1 MKRYRM
7 TFRKPEQLPLPFA
20 SVCFTPL
27 LKAVGGHLRQLTYAL
42 CGIAVVVL
50 CLSPVHAQEAADG
63 QSRSEGPSPAAYD
76 IVVYGGTS
84 GGIAAAVQAKRMG
97 KSVIVIEP
105 TDRVGGL
112 TTGGLGQTDIGN
124 KAAVGGIAREFYQA
138 VRAYYE
144 NPDVWKWQ
152 TKDQYRSE
160 GQSKSTAGED
170 AMWTFEPSAALKI
183 YQDWIRQYEI
193 PVVYGERLD
202 RTSGVLLT
210 RSIPWRIMA
219 IRMESGKTF
228 RGAVF
233 IDATYE
239 GDLMAAANVD
249 YTIGREANSQY
260 DETLSGVQTARAVHH
275 QIVDGVDP
283 YVTPGDPNSG
293 LLPFIDSAVPPPDGS
308 GDKRVQAYCFR
319 ICMTDHPENRI
330 EFLKPADYDP
340 LWYELL
346 LRNFEAGERRVPLSI
361 GAMPN
366 RKTDTNNNFGVSTDF
381 IGQNYDYPEA
391 SYQRRAEIV
400 AQHLKYQQG
409 LMWTLA
415 NHPRVPENVRREV
428 SRWGMCKDEF
438 LEGAGW
444 QQQLYIREARRMVS
458 DYVMTQHHCQGR
470 EVASVPVGMAAYTM
484 DSHHVQRYVT
494 ADGTARNEGDVQ
506 VGGFVPFP
514 IDYKSIVPKERQ
526 CGNLLVPVCLSA
538 SHMAFGSIRMEPV
551 FMVLGQS
558 AATAAAHAIDQQTTV
573 QAIDSD
579 RLVQRLLA
587 DKQVLEWKGVKPAP
601 RVEELT
607 PESLPGV
614 VVDDEKAKRIGFD
627 SVGTT
632 VTPYVGVHYRHDSNV
647 EKGNQSIRFTTT
659 VEESGRYEVRVAYG
673 AHPNRATNVP
683 VKISH
688 DGGETVVTLNQ
699 RKQPSSDRLFES
711 VGSYSFTGGKEY
723 RVEISN
729 EATDGFVI
737 ADAVQWIL
745 EGTGEDQKH

>member
-1 MKRYRM
+1 M
-7 TFRKPEQLPLPFA
+7 THQAFCRLQIRIPSFLFLAATFAILAIFA
-20 SVCFTPL
+20 SGVF
-27 LKAVGGHLRQLTYAL
+27 
-42 CGIAVVVL
+42 
-50 CLSPVHAQEAADG
+50 AQEAPGSKAQPGDF
-63 QSRSEGPSPAAYD
+63 PPATYD

-97 KSVIVIEP
+97 KSVVVIEP
-105 TDRVGGL
+105 TQRVGGL

-124 KAAVGGIAREFYQA
+124 KSVVGGIAREFYQA

-144 NPDVWKWQ
+144 NPEAWTWQ

-160 GQSKSTAGED
+160 GQSKTSVGED

-183 YQDWIRQYEI
+183 YQGWIDEYKI

-202 RTSGVLLT
+202 RNAGVAMT

-228 RGAVF
+228 AAKMF

-239 GDLMAAANVD
+239 GDLMASAKVD
-249 YTIGREANSQY
+249 YTIGREDNSLY
-260 DETLSGVQTARAVHH
+260 GETLSGVQTARAVHH

-283 YVTPGDPNSG
+283 YVMTGKPESG
-293 LLPFIDSAVPPPDGS
+293 LLPFIDPNPPLPDGT

-319 ICMTDHPENRI
+319 MCMTDHPENRI
-330 EFLKPADYDP
+330 PFHKPEGYDP
-340 LWYELL
+340 MWYELL

-391 SYQRRAEIV
+391 SYERRAEIV
-400 AQHLKYQQG
+400 AQHLQYQQG

-415 NHPRVPENVRREV
+415 NHPRVPENVRNAV

-438 LEGAGW
+438 TEGNGW

-470 EVASVPVGMAAYTM
+470 EMAEVPVGMAAYTM

-494 ADGTARNEGDVQ
+494 AEGKARNEGDVQ
-506 VGGFVPFP
+506 VGGFSPFP
-514 IDYKSIVPKERQ
+514 IDYKSIVPKDRQ

-558 AATAAAHAIDQQTTV
+558 AATAASHAIDEKAMV
-573 QAIDSD
+573 QRIDSTK
-579 RLVQRLLA
+579 LGERLLA
-587 DKQVLEWKGVKPAP
+587 DKQVLKWTGPKPAP
-601 RVEELT
+601 RGEEIK
-607 PESLPGV
+607 PESLPGI
-614 VVDDEKAKRIGFD
+614 VVDDEKAKRIGFE

-632 VTPYVGVHYRHDSNV
+632 VSPYVGVHYRHDSDT
-647 EKGNQSIRFTTT
+647 EKGNQSIRFITRF
-659 VEESGRYEVRVAYG
+659 EKPGLYEVRVAYG
-673 AHPNRATNVP
+673 ANANRATNVP
-683 VKISH
+683 VTISH
-688 DGGETVVTLNQ
+688 AGGETIVKLNQ
-699 RKQPSSDRLFES
+699 RKQPSIDRLFES
-711 VGSYSFTGGKEY
+711 VGTYEFAAEKDYT
-723 RVEISN
+723 VEITN
-729 EATDGFVI
+729 KDADGFVI
-737 ADAVQWIL
+737 ADAVQWI
-745 EGTGEDQKH
+745 ER